1 MTIRVDFVRGAR
13 FGHPR
18 AAGEHKVHD
27 TETKRLRHLNFF
39 QHRCILEV
47 RLPRVTLPD
56 DGVAL
61 VEPDWFGK
69 LSGFTLLFEAF
80 VLKLAQHMTFA
91 AAPGDFSDLAQPIA
105 AARHATG
112 ISLESR

>member
-18 AAGEHKVHD
+18 AAGEHKVRD

-56 DGVAL
+56 DGVAWRSMCSSL
-61 VEPDWFGK
+61 TPRK
-69 LSGFTLLFEAF
+69 
-80 VLKLAQHMTFA
+80 
-91 AAPGDFSDLAQPIA
+91 
-105 AARHATG
+105 AARA
-112 ISLESR
+112 SA